1 MSKTNQLP
9 DWLDIDATILAGD
22 QEAKHSLASALP
34 GLHNAQELTPV
45 QRLQIV
51 QDSGL
56 SESGGSG
63 EPIHVSWRQFL
74 RGQGPSTLV
83 IDATCFDERSQ
94 VSATI
99 LETASM
105 LVAEGVI
112 IAAGLRNISKIE
124 LHLPDELQGRE
135 AAFLNTVDEI
145 RLLAKITTPQW
156 QIEVL
161 YHCKPSC
168 WIEGQNNNNSLLI
181 HTPETWCRIAL
192 LFAGKSKLD
201 SSLLTLRR
209 GLKQRGL
216 VELDRNRKGN
226 LIKQINSWGGGIELE
241 GSDTVLVFD
250 NGLGGFLPSSKSDIS
265 CEPLSFRDVGINP
278 SPSSLMVIAGGACM
292 VKQTRRALYKHYLL
306 AEGKDKHVRGL
317 LARAARITAS
327 ITLGDGNPGLLI
339 SLDEIALELTTLD
352 LAAAGTLVSSLRYF
366 RDQWESHVRDES
378 CPEDLCLVKRKAAP
392 CHSTCPANIDIPT
405 FIAHLGNG
413 DHRSTIKV
421 IRDDN
426 PFPLVC
432 GLVCPAPCESACVRG
447 SGNGA
452 VFIRPLKAKAAEKC
466 LEEGGYPKPEVAP
479 DTGKKIGIVGSG
491 PSSLTVAYYLRIKGH
506 QVSVFESEEHAG
518 GMLRYGIP
526 SYRMPPDLLEQ
537 EIEQIT
543 VLGVKIKTKSPVKD
557 IEKFRKDYDAVFM
570 GLGTQKA
577 RLIPI
582 EGVHQPFVLGGMDF
596 LRDVREG
603 KDVKVGPRVV
613 VVGGGDVSIDVAAT
627 ALRQGAKDVVLT
639 SRTARRDMT
648 ASKNEIEFAV
658 SEGIQILASW
668 GPSSI
673 DEDGVMTCQ
682 YCETV
687 VDADGKKELNINP
700 SRTMK
705 LEADHIILATG
716 QGTDIALLEGS
727 AVENNHGYIVA
738 DANTLMTAV
747 PGVFAGGDAE
757 TGPKTVVESIRS
769 GKIAAASIDAW
780 LKKVPMDKS
789 VGKPIRHE
797 EVTPLTVSAVDRSQ
811 LLRSLMPERSAEEVA
826 GQGNYVQIEE
836 GLTDAMVLNEAHRCL
851 RCDSCIGCG
860 QCMAACS
867 EMGIEALRMED
878 TKAGRLAYFDFQRP
892 ADLCIGC
899 GACTQVCPTG
909 AIRLEDKDG
918 MRRTI
923 ITGTVVCE
931 QPLLK
936 CSECG
941 EPTQPQKHR
950 DFIHDRMPDHM
961 SALLD
966 RELCTSCARLRTDRP
981 HMKL

>member
-1 MSKTNQLP
+1 MSKTKTNQLP
-9 DWLDIDATILAGD
+9 DWLDIDATILAGN
-22 QEAKHSLASALP
+22 QESKHSLASALP
-34 GLHNAQELTPV
+34 GFQKAQELTPV

-51 QDSGL
+51 QKSGL
-56 SESGGSG
+56 SESGVSG
-63 EPIHVSWRQFL
+63 VPIHVSWRQFL
-74 RGQGPSTLV
+74 RGQGPATLV
-83 IDATCFDERSQ
+83 IDATCYDERSQ
-94 VSATI
+94 GSATV

-112 IAAGLRNISKIE
+112 IATGLRNISKIE

-145 RLLAKITTPQW
+145 RLLAKITIPQW

-168 WIEGQNNNNSLLI
+168 WSEGENNDNSRLI

-192 LFAGKSKLD
+192 LFAGKSRQD
-201 SSLLTLRR
+201 ASLLTLRR

-216 VELDRNRKGN
+216 VELDRKGN

-241 GSDTVLVFD
+241 GSDTVLIFD
-250 NGLGGFLPSSKSDIS
+250 DGLGGFLPTSKADIS

-278 SPSSLMVIAGGACM
+278 FPSSLMVIAGGACM

-306 AEGKDKHVRGL
+306 AEGKDKYVRGL

-339 SLDEIALELTTLD
+339 SLDEIALELTTQG

-366 RDQWESHVRDES
+366 RDQWQSHVQNES
-378 CPEDLCLVKRKAAP
+378 CPEDLCLIKRKAAP

-421 IRDDN
+421 IREDN

-466 LEEGGYPKPEVAP
+466 LEEGGYPKPEIAP

-491 PSSLTVAYYLRIKGH
+491 PSSLTVAYYLRIMGH
-506 QVSVFESEEHAG
+506 QVSVFESQEHAG

-526 SYRMPPDLLEQ
+526 SYRMPPDKLEQ

-543 VLGVKIKTKSPVKD
+543 VLGVTIKTNSPV
-557 IEKFRKDYDAVFM
+557 ENLEEFRKDYDAVYM

-596 LRDVREG
+596 LRAVRDG

-613 VVGGGDVSIDVAAT
+613 VVGGGNVSIDVATT
-627 ALRQGAKDVVLT
+627 ALRQGAQDVVLT
-639 SRTARRDMT
+639 SRQARRDMSAGKT
-648 ASKNEIEFAV
+648 DIELAV
-658 SEGIQILASW
+658 GEGVQILASW

-673 DEDGVMTCQ
+673 DEDGVVTCQ

-687 VDADGKKELNINP
+687 TNADGHKELKINP
-700 SRTMK
+700 SRLMK
-705 LEADHIILATG
+705 LEADHVILATG
-716 QGTDIALLEGS
+716 QGTDLAILDGS

-738 DANTLMTAV
+738 DATTLMTAV

-757 TGPKTVVESIRS
+757 TGPRTVVESIRS
-769 GKIAAASIDAW
+769 GKIAVASIDAW
-780 LKKVPMDKS
+780 LKKAPMDKS

-797 EVTPLTVSAVDRSQ
+797 EVTPIITSAVNRSQ
-811 LLRSLMPERSAEEVA
+811 LRRSLMPERSAEEVV
-826 GQGNYVQIEE
+826 GQGNFVQIEE
-836 GLTDAMVLNEAHRCL
+836 GLTDAMALNEAHRCL
-851 RCDSCIGCG
+851 RCDVCIGCG

-867 EMGIEALRMED
+867 EMGVEALRMED

-909 AIRLEDKDG
+909 AIHLEDKDG

-931 QPLLK
+931 QPLLV

-941 EPTQPQKHR
+941 APTNTQKHR
-950 DFIHDRMPDHM
+950 DFIHNRLPDHM
-961 SALLD
+961 SAMLE
-966 RELCTSCARLRTDRP
+966 RELCASCARLRTDRP
-981 HMKL
+981 HAKI